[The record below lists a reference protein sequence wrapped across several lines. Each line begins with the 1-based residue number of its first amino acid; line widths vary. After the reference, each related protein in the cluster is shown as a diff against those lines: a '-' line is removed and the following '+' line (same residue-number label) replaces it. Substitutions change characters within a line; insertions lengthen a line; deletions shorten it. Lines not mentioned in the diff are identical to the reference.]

1 MSRSSPWCL
10 PAVKTLA
17 LLVMLLIP
25 IAVAN
30 ARDAASVRVGDHAS
44 FIRVV
49 LETPHRVQTTI
60 ILNPDGLSATITAAA
75 DLDIAIPSRMTGA
88 ITAID
93 KATPEDA
100 ASGVTL
106 HFRTPVKL
114 TSQSTLPPE
123 AALGQRFVLD
133 FQPLASSVPAPST
146 TDAAPPSPPISAPK
160 PKTLAAKPPAAE
172 PPTPEIP
179 KPKNGDFVLTGFRSA
194 AFGFSLESVLLAIDA
209 DFGHE
214 IRTGA
219 THSGSAGKH
228 MLTLVSSPLLPNTT
242 PPTIVYTIEP
252 QPRGLSLVQLTWN
265 GLGGA
270 GLTEADAVKITEPM
284 TGVFKSVAF
293 VGGHTV
299 IGLAMPDGQ
308 LVVFQGT
315 DAAGNSVRMIMRP
328 APATGTGGE
337 GDKRYV
343 IDLTYAQGPT
353 PPSK

>member
-1 MSRSSPWCL
+1 M
-10 PAVKTLA
+10 
-17 LLVMLLIP
+17 
-25 IAVAN
+25 
-30 ARDAASVRVGDHAS
+30 RVGDHAS
-44 FIRVV
+44 FVRVV
-49 LETPHRVQTTI
+49 LETPRRVQTTLT
-60 ILNPDGLSATITAAA
+60 LNPDGLSATITAAA
-75 DLDIAIPSRMTGA
+75 DLDIALPARMTGV
-88 ITAID
+88 ITAIE
-93 KATPEDA
+93 KLTPGDA

-114 TSQSTLPPE
+114 ASQSTLPPE
-123 AALGQRFVLD
+123 AALGQRFVAD
-133 FQPLASSVPAPST
+133 FQPLASSAPAPSGT
-146 TDAAPPSPPISAPK
+146 EAAPPSFPPSPPIPAPK
-160 PKTLAAKPPAAE
+160 PQTPPAAKPPAAE
-172 PPTPEIP
+172 LPTPEIP

-228 MLTLVSSPLLPNTT
+228 TLTLVSSPLLPNTT
-242 PPTIVYTIEP
+242 PPTIIYTIEP

-284 TGVFKSVAF
+284 TSVFKSVAF

-299 IGLAMPDGQ
+299 LGLAMPDGQ

-328 APATGTGGE
+328 APIAGPAGE

-343 IDLTYAQGPT
+343 IDLTYTEGPT